1 MKAKYKSRYTDRL
14 VTVAQYLAELVCE
27 RQAKKEKTDLFF
39 HFWQHPRWKRTFLY
53 QVQLANGLL
62 KLYAEEAILTALKKN
77 PGIYSLNANFLD
89 PLIQAEQEKCVI
101 AQEKEQPHQPLP
113 EVNVN
118 KPPRPKY
125 DNQTPL
131 HKLRDL

>member
-1 MKAKYKSRYTDRL
+1 VSAKQKKKKA
-14 VTVAQYLAELVCE
+14 E
-27 RQAKKEKTDLFF
+27 LFF

-62 KLYAEEAILTALKKN
+62 KIYAEEAILAALKKN
-77 PGIYSLNANFLD
+77 PTIYSLNAKFLD
-89 PLIQAEQEKCVI
+89 PLIQTEQAKVLEEK
-101 AQEKEQPHQPLP
+101 AWEPLP